1 VNVGFRIELRDER
14 GSAVRDL
21 PDPAGGTFDAAGGF
35 DELVPEDD
43 DLSFPLLRCV
53 DRYGDTVFNRSQMP
67 DLLAE
72 VERLAISATQPGAR
86 EGLERLR
93 VIAER
98 CRDGTHLYVWFIG
111 D

>member
-1 VNVGFRIELRDER
+1 VSVSLTIELRDER
-14 GSAVRDL
+14 GNAVREL
-21 PDPAGGTFDAAGGF
+21 PNPAGGTFDAAGGF
-35 DELVPEDD
+35 DDLLPEDD
-43 DLSFPLLRCV
+43 DLSFALLRHV

-72 VERLAISATQPGAR
+72 VERLTLSATQPATR
-86 EGLERLR
+86 HGLERLR

>member
-1 VNVGFRIELRDER
+1 VNVGLRIELRDER
-14 GSAVRDL
+14 GKAVRDL

-35 DELVPEDD
+35 DLLLPEDD
-43 DLSFPLLRCV
+43 DLSFALLRHV
-53 DRYGDTVFNRSQMP
+53 ERYGDTVFIRSQMP

-72 VERLAISATQPGAR
+72 VERLAVSATQPAAR
-86 EGLERLR
+86 RGLERLR

-98 CRDGTHLYVWFIG
+98 CNDGADLSVWFIG